1 MVSTVEWLLV
11 GVVLLVGAIT
21 AGWPVIEV
29 GWLCTLDVAGLE
41 LWCEPWV
48 GELCCLHGNFLVSGL
63 SDEIEIAVV
72 VFLQLVGQ

>member
-29 GWLCTLDVAGLE
+29 GWLWSCGVNLGLE
-41 LWCEPWV
+41 SYV
-48 GELCCLHGNFLVSGL
+48 
-63 SDEIEIAVV
+63 A
-72 VFLQLVGQ
+72 